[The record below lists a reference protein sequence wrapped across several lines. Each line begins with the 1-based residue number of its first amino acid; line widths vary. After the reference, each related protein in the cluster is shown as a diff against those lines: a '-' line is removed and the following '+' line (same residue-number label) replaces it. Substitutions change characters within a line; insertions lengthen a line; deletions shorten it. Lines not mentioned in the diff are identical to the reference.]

1 MKSLVCSRCKKNYDY
16 RRIMNICECCTS
28 PLLVEYDLEHL
39 RRTWDRDILAK
50 RSRNMWRYR
59 ELLPVSSSEEVITLG
74 EGGTP
79 IRRLNRFGACKGF
92 DRLSMMNEGLNPTG
106 TFKSRGASAG
116 ITRAHSLGIRRIAMP
131 TAGNA
136 GGAWAAYAASAGIRL
151 FVAMPEDAPEINRRE
166 CQMYGA
172 DVRLVKGLI
181 SDCGQ
186 LVEEKVAE
194 EGYFN
199 GATLKEPY
207 RIEGKKTLGLEI
219 AEHGEWTWP
228 DVIVYPTGGGV
239 GLIGI
244 WKAVKELTALGWTTG
259 RFPKM
264 VAVQMEGC
272 APIVE
277 AFQRKA
283 TQSVFWERAQT
294 MAGGLRVPKA
304 LGDFLVLESL
314 YESEGTAV
322 AVSDEAAGQM
332 MKELA
337 RIEGQLI
344 CPEGAAGLAA
354 IVDLRN
360 SGWLS
365 QEESILLLNTGSG
378 MKYLEWMM

>member
-1 MKSLVCSRCKKNYDY
+1 
-16 RRIMNICECCTS
+16 
-28 PLLVEYDLEHL
+28 
-39 RRTWDRDILAK
+39 
-50 RSRNMWRYR
+50 
-59 ELLPVSSSEEVITLG
+59 
-74 EGGTP
+74 
-79 IRRLNRFGACKGF
+79 
-92 DRLSMMNEGLNPTG
+92 
-106 TFKSRGASAG
+106 
-116 ITRAHSLGIRRIAMP
+116 
-131 TAGNA
+131 
-136 GGAWAAYAASAGIRL
+136 
-151 FVAMPEDAPEINRRE
+151 
-166 CQMYGA
+166 
-172 DVRLVKGLI
+172 
-181 SDCGQ
+181 
-186 LVEEKVAE
+186 
-194 EGYFN
+194 
-199 GATLKEPY
+199 
-207 RIEGKKTLGLEI
+207 
-219 AEHGEWTWP
+219 
-228 DVIVYPTGGGV
+228 
-239 GLIGI
+239 
-244 WKAVKELTALGWTTG
+244 
-259 RFPKM
+259 M